1 MLNNQRVYA
10 ATITIIFGLYG
21 WGCFPETEPSQWH
34 IEVIIQISLD
44 KAMEST
50 ALKTPKLLVDVL
62 ITELVPSGDFDLQ
75 KSVIFCGGKMCRD
88 KHFLWVFGYL
98 DLI

>member
-1 MLNNQRVYA
+1 
-10 ATITIIFGLYG
+10 
-21 WGCFPETEPSQWH
+21 
-34 IEVIIQISLD
+34 
-44 KAMEST
+44 MEST